1 MLLDISGWN
10 SSIFTQVWIA
20 FQQEASLVGT
30 SMWQKLTSDEGTH
43 MDVVWTWTCECNH
56 CNVKRKVFKLLHESK
71 IWRKYLIEKGLLK
84 CRGNKKS
91 VESGLWMVTQLGMF
105 MIFHDGYT
113 ALSWLQDWWKRSL
126 SLALRSF
133 YPVWANFGRTG
144 RAVAIAPVL
153 DCMSR
158 GYPWIVSACFNVSIY
173 WRMEQQG
180 CKDNNMLEVYC
191 VEDGFWKT
199 VIIFL
204 PPTVWGWGKC
214 KNRETSKLRLLGD
227 HEGGAEKISWQ
238 GMLRGQSS
246 RVSCQALSIISIWC
260 GHHLCRRICNSM
272 RF

>member
-1 MLLDISGWN
+1 MGN
-10 SSIFTQVWIA
+10 RTSIFTQVWIA

-56 CNVKRKVFKLLHESK
+56 CNVKRKGLKLLHDSE
-71 IWRKYLIEKGLLK
+71 IWRKYLIEEGLFK
-84 CRGNKKS
+84 CHGKRKS
-91 VESGLWMVTQLGMF
+91 FESGLWMVTQLGMF
-105 MIFHDGYT
+105 MIFHDGYTT

-144 RAVAIAPVL
+144 RAVAIALVL

-158 GYPWIVSACFNVSIY
+158 GYPWIVSACFDASIY

-180 CKDNNMLEVYC
+180 CKDNNMLDGA
-191 VEDGFWKT
+191 EDRFWKT

-204 PPTVWGWGKC
+204 PPTVDVRM
-214 KNRETSKLRLLGD
+214 RELQKPWNFKATTPRWPWRRRLENFLAG
-227 HEGGAEKISWQ
+227 HAKGSVQ
-238 GMLRGQSS
+238 PPS
-246 RVSCQALSIISIWC
+246 RVSAK
-260 GHHLCRRICNSM
+260 LCP
-272 RF
+272 